1 MSKVFNSLKGR
12 VFSDSK
18 YNDPHFAAFHECSHY
33 DRMLEMFFKCAEEGT
48 LRPIEPLTVFAATE
62 VQQAFKF
69 LEDPSHIGKVVVT
82 MEPSASL
89 IVSPSPQHL
98 ALDSEATYILTGGVG
113 GLGRAVTTWMVG
125 RGARHLTFLSRTSG
139 KSDTSKRIFSE
150 LEAMGCSITAVSGRA
165 ESRQDVE
172 TAVRE
177 SKRPVKGVLHLA
189 MVLEVSLNQVS

>member
-1 MSKVFNSLKGR
+1 
-12 VFSDSK
+12 
-18 YNDPHFAAFHECSHY
+18 
-33 DRMLEMFFKCAEEGT
+33 MLEMFLKCAGEGS

-69 LEDPSHIGKVVVT
+69 LENPGHIGKVVVT
-82 MEPSASL
+82 KAPNTPLNVSL
-89 IVSPSPQHL
+89 STQVL
-98 ALDSEATYILTGGVG
+98 TLDSEGTYILTGGVG
-113 GLGRAVTTWMVG
+113 GLGRAVATWMVG

-139 KSDTSKRIFSE
+139 ISDTSKGIFNE
-150 LEAMGCSITAVSGRA
+150 LETMGCSITAVAGRA

-189 MVLEVSLNQVS
+189 MVLEVSLNQLP